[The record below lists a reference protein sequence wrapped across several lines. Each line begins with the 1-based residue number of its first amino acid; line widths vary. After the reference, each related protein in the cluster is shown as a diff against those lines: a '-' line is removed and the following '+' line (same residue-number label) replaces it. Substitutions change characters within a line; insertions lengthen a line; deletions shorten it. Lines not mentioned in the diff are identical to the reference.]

1 MKRAKEKALDIPEV
15 VTPAEAESIQILEAL
30 NAEEEELQALY
41 SELTTAEEIGDYEQ
55 QIEGADGKVT
65 HYTPQIMRAFVD
77 EMLTL
82 LPDAIIL
89 SGDLTLNGAKKVWV
103 TNMLEEKQEQL
114 PIVDGKIK
122 LKFRPFEI
130 KTILV
135 QR

>member
-1 MKRAKEKALDIPEV
+1 MRQILNFKPLQVNGRLDIPKLFELSNPGIICETV
-15 VTPAEAESIQILEAL
+15 KVAE
-30 NAEEEELQALY
+30 
-41 SELTTAEEIGDYEQ
+41 DV
-55 QIEGADGKVT
+55 EGANVLRLYESERNSCNCT
-65 HYTPQIMRAFVD
+65 
-77 EMLTL
+77 LTL
-82 LPDAIIL
+82 H
-89 SGDLTLNGAKKVWV
+89 GAKNAWV